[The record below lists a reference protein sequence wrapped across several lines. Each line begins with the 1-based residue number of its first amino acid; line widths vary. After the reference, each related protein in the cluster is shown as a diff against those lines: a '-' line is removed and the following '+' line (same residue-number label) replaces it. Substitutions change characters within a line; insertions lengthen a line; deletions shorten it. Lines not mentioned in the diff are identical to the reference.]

1 MRNIKASLFAL
12 ILAGVFTS
20 AKAQDNPA
28 PAPAPVPSYSQPI
41 SDFNPP
47 GYLAFHFGLAQPNG
61 MFASTSGTA
70 YRGYAMPGT
79 AFNLSAGVPVSGS
92 DFGIALMLGS
102 YSNPFNENKYA
113 ANVQQTDEARSYSA
127 DIQDDYV
134 TSSVLVGPFFTIP
147 LNKVSFDFKAL
158 IGVALCRLPEVG
170 YSAYQYNPTVGT
182 TSTYSWD
189 IAPSNSS
196 ALDAR
201 VADADHD
208 VRRHDRPLGSDRRY
222 RGSHD
227 GAPVHSPRREVAG
240 HRLGD
245 VSDGAAA
252 GSLASARNGHET
264 WKSPRDSPRGEVER
278 SSGRVSRAVERERE
292 GTNGGEAV

>member
-196 ALDAR
+196 ALAYGLGAGVR
-201 VADADHD
+201 YNFGYWAVMANADYLYTNPMYSTNMQYTD
-208 VRRHDRPLGSDRRY
+208 
-222 RGSHD
+222 
-227 GAPVHSPRREVAG
+227 PVGNQSYTNMNGNIPI
-240 HRLGD
+240 
-245 VSDGAAA
+245 
-252 GSLASARNGHET
+252 SLMSFTIGFGYQIR
-264 WKSPRDSPRGEVER
+264 
-278 SSGRVSRAVERERE
+278 
-292 GTNGGEAV
+292 